1 MHQDPSRSEDDDAQP
16 VRPPDDA
23 AARLA
28 EYGLDSE
35 FIRTFIEQLA
45 GAFLLLDPRTLH
57 VVYANSAFAKI
68 WQLPADA
75 FTIDPLQWQKSVHP
89 DDRERCMNLAMER
102 IQNPD
107 RTYPRFEY
115 RIVRNDGIRWVRT
128 NLFYAKHPTAGLML
142 YGIADDVTEEKLNLQ
157 AEAEAKLVL
166 EEEVRRRTAEL
177 TAAYEALQAKERV
190 LEKTLHV
197 QEWERQLIAFEI
209 HDFTIQNLVAARLQI
224 ETAAAGLTSP
234 ALHKKL
240 TTAAELVRT
249 AIDESRRVI
258 NGMRPQTL
266 DILGLKAAIE
276 ELLQR
281 YEVDGLRV
289 DFDFDL
295 GRAKL
300 SPMIETT
307 VYRLVQETLTNVH
320 RHAHVPTAQLRVHC
334 EGDRVVLCVA
344 DRGRGYD
351 PVATEEKEFGLQG
364 IRERAKS
371 VGGDVKID
379 AVPNR
384 GVTVTVR
391 LPLLD
396 PLDAAKNE
404 RDSTAAALELNR
416 ERLGQILDKTS
427 AVIFIKDYEGRYE
440 LVNLEHERMFRLSPG
455 EIIGRTDYELM
466 PADVAAAVIENDRVA
481 RNSSTPIIFE
491 ENVPEDGVMRNFVTV
506 KFKLPGEPGKPP
518 SICGIA
524 TDITEQKRQ
533 IRRLEEARH
542 QFQAFMDHSPILAWI
557 KDAEF
562 RYVFMNKRMQEIFN
576 LTPDTAYGRTDLE
589 IFPERWATPV
599 HEHDVEVLR
608 TGETHRYREYCP
620 VGTGEPLAWE
630 SCKFRL
636 QSSDGAYLI
645 GGVALDV
652 STSIGAEQYGVP
664 PK

>member
-1 MHQDPSRSEDDDAQP
+1 MHEDPHSHLDDAAQP
-16 VRPPDDA
+16 RPPEEA

-45 GAFLLLDPRTLH
+45 GAFLLIDPQTRQ

-75 FTIDPLQWQKSVHP
+75 FVKDPLQWQKSVHP

-115 RIVRNDGIRWVRT
+115 RIVRSDGIRWVRT

-157 AEAEAKLVL
+157 AQAEAKAIL

-177 TAAYEALQAKERV
+177 TAAYESLQAKERV

-197 QEWERQLIAFEI
+197 QEWERKLVAFEI
-209 HDFTIQNLVAARLQI
+209 HDFTIQNVVAARMHV
-224 ETAAAGLTSP
+224 EAAGTGKQMQSQQ
-234 ALHKKL
+234 KKL
-240 TTAAELVRT
+240 AAAAELLRT
-249 AIDESRRVI
+249 AVDESRRVI

-266 DILGLKAAIE
+266 DVLGLRAAVE
-276 ELLQR
+276 ELLAR
-281 YEVDGLRV
+281 HEIDGLQV
-289 DFDFDL
+289 DLNYDL
-295 GRAKL
+295 AGARI

-307 VYRLVQETLTNVH
+307 LYRLIQETLTNVH
-320 RHAHVPTAQLRVHC
+320 RHADVPTAQLQLRRD
-334 EGDRVVLCVA
+334 GDHVVLRVA
-344 DRGRGYD
+344 DQGRGYD
-351 PVATEEKEFGLQG
+351 PVATKEKEFGLSG
-364 IRERAKS
+364 LRERARS
-371 VGGDVKID
+371 VGGEVTID
-379 AVPNR
+379 AVPER

-404 RDSTAAALELNR
+404 RDLTAAALELSR
-416 ERLGQILDKTS
+416 ERFEQILDKTS
-427 AVIFIKDYEGRYE
+427 AVVFVKDYEGRYE
-440 LVNLEHERMFRLSPG
+440 FVNHEHTRMFRLGLGS
-455 EIIGRTDYELM
+455 IIGKTDYDILPKEV
-466 PADVAAAVIENDRVA
+466 ADAVTENDRA
-481 RNSSTPIIFE
+481 ALKSPTPIRFE
-491 ENVPEDGVMRNFVTV
+491 ETVPEDGVMRDFITV
-506 KFKLPGEPGKPP
+506 KFAVPGEHGKPP
-518 SICGIA
+518 SVCGIA
-524 TDITEQKRQ
+524 TDITDQKRQ
-533 IRRLEEARH
+533 IRRLEEAKH

-562 RYVFMNKRMQEIFN
+562 RYVFMNKRMLEIFS
-576 LTPDTAYGRTDLE
+576 LTPETAYGRTDLE
-589 IFPERWATPV
+589 IFPERWAVPV

-620 VGTGEPLAWE
+620 IGNGEPLAWE

-636 QSSDGAYLI
+636 QSSDGKYLVA
-645 GGVALDV
+645 GVALDV
-652 STSIGAEQYGVP
+652 SASVEADQYGVP
-664 PK
+664 PQ